1 LRHPEEG
8 VEEGVPFPPSKVVGE
23 GEVGEL
29 LEDLEDQEE
38 GNWIGRKS
46 GSVGVVLEVKQ
57 LELKRF
63 LGRL

>member
-1 LRHPEEG
+1 M
-8 VEEGVPFPPSKVVGE
+8 EEGVPFPPSKVVGE

-29 LEDLEDQEE
+29 LEDLEDQEG

-46 GSVGVVLEVKQ
+46 GSVGEVLAVKQ
-57 LELKRF
+57 LVLKII